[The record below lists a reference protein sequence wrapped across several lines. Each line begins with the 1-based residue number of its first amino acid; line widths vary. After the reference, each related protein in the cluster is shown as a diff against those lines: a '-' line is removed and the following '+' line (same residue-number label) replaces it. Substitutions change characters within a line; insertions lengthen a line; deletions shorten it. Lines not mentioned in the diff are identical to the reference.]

1 LQNALRQ
8 TVFKQAKIQK
18 RHQGRNC
25 PQNKRGNEE
34 KENNMIEASVLFGV
48 CLVLGVVYL
57 LLLPPLSNLYEKYSD
72 WWEEKL

>member
-1 LQNALRQ
+1 
-8 TVFKQAKIQK
+8 
-18 RHQGRNC
+18 
-25 PQNKRGNEE
+25 
-34 KENNMIEASVLFGV
+34 MIEASVLFGV